1 MNAWLALILS
11 IFILLAAPA
20 LAQTQSD
27 ASKAG
32 QKKSATAQSSAK
44 KTQNGKPVAKKKDT
58 RKSAKKSTPA
68 KKTQTAQA
76 SRKAAPT
83 TARVHEDTLGDGELN
98 LRSGAVLVVD
108 QETGEALYA
117 KNADLKAPIASI
129 TKLMTAM
136 VVLDS
141 GLSLDEWIEINE
153 EDVDRVKNT
162 RSRLPLGTR
171 LTRGELLHLALIA
184 SENRAASA
192 LSRAY
197 PGGRTAFVEAMNRK
211 TRRLG
216 MQHSQFV
223 DGTGLSS
230 ANRATASDLVKLVD
244 AAYAYPIIR
253 AVSTTGSYDVFL
265 TQAEQFRTVA
275 YTNTNVL
282 TRSKDWNIG
291 VSKTGFINEAGHC
304 LVMQASIAQQK
315 VIIILLDS
323 MGKVARIGDAGRIR
337 AWLENGAI
345 GRYANRRDD
354 ASA

>member
-1 MNAWLALILS
+1 MNAWLAPILS
-11 IFILLAAPA
+11 LFVLLAVPA
-20 LAQTQSD
+20 LAEAQKAT
-27 ASKAG
+27 KHAG
-32 QKKSATAQSSAK
+32 QKKSVSSQATGQKAQK
-44 KTQNGKPVAKKKDT
+44 GKPVAKKKT
-58 RKSAKKSTPA
+58 TSKSTAP
-68 KKTQTAQA
+68 KKKAQA
-76 SRKAAPT
+76 ARKTAP

-162 RSRLPLGTR
+162 RSRLPVGTR

-197 PGGRTAFVEAMNRK
+197 PGGRAAFVEAMNRK
-211 TRRLG
+211 AHRLG
-216 MQHSQFV
+216 MYHTQFV

-230 ANRATASDLVKLVD
+230 ANRATASDLVRLVD

-265 TQAEQFRTVA
+265 AQAEQFRTVA

-304 LVMQASIAQQK
+304 LVMQARIAQQK